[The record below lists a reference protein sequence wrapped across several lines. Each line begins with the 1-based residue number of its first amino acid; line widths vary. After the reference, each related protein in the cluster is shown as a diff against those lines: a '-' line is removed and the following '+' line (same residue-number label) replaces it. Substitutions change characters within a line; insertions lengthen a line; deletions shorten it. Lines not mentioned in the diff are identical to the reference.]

1 MRRGDGGGPFRQL
14 LSMIAT
20 LIMVGVLVVVLV
32 SSGGWRTV
40 SETLGVGNPD
50 ASTAAL
56 AESKKGDAGRN
67 PDAKSLSG
75 LLSLFGVHTGGE
87 TDAGAKDTGKTP
99 DTAPTG
105 DAAAWRTQLDA
116 AGRIGTADARPGGYD
131 RETRFGGWAPSGC
144 GKATTRDTILA
155 RDLTGVKKD
164 SSCRV
169 VSGTLRDPYTG
180 RGIGFRR
187 GVKTSADVQID
198 HVVSLY
204 DAWASGARDWD
215 QAKRVEYANDP
226 DVLLA
231 SDGPANM
238 AKGSGIDVNGR
249 SEYLTQHTGA
259 PDVWMPDNK
268 AYRCDYM
275 AKRVSIKT
283 KYGLT
288 MTPREKQQ
296 TVTYLAGCVAGKN
309 Q

>member
-20 LIMVGVLVVVLV
+20 LVMVGVLVVVLV

-87 TDAGAKDTGKTP
+87 ADAGAKDTGKTP

-105 DAAAWRTQLDA
+105 DAAAWRAQLDA

-155 RDLTGVKKD
+155 RDLTGVRKD

-180 RGIGFRR
+180 RGIGFR
-187 GVKTSADVQID
+187 
-198 HVVSLY
+198 
-204 DAWASGARDWD
+204 
-215 QAKRVEYANDP
+215 
-226 DVLLA
+226 
-231 SDGPANM
+231 
-238 AKGSGIDVNGR
+238 
-249 SEYLTQHTGA
+249 
-259 PDVWMPDNK
+259 
-268 AYRCDYM
+268 
-275 AKRVSIKT
+275 
-283 KYGLT
+283 
-288 MTPREKQQ
+288 
-296 TVTYLAGCVAGKN
+296 
-309 Q
+309 

>member
-87 TDAGAKDTGKTP
+87 ADAGAKDTGKTP

-105 DAAAWRTQLDA
+105 DAAAWRAQLDA

-155 RDLTGVKKD
+155 RDLTGVRKD

-180 RGIGFRR
+180 RVIGFRR

-204 DAWASGARDWD
+204 DA
-215 QAKRVEYANDP
+215 
-226 DVLLA
+226 
-231 SDGPANM
+231 
-238 AKGSGIDVNGR
+238 
-249 SEYLTQHTGA
+249 
-259 PDVWMPDNK
+259 
-268 AYRCDYM
+268 
-275 AKRVSIKT
+275 
-283 KYGLT
+283 
-288 MTPREKQQ
+288 
-296 TVTYLAGCVAGKN
+296 
-309 Q
+309 

>member
-1 MRRGDGGGPFRQL
+1 MRRNGGGGPFRRL

-20 LIMVGVLVVVLV
+20 MVMVGVLVVVLV

-40 SETLGVGNPD
+40 SETFGVGDPD

-56 AESKKGDAGRN
+56 TAPRKGDAGRN

-75 LLSLFGVHTGGE
+75 LLSLFGVHTGEE
-87 TDAGAKDTGKTP
+87 TDAGAKGTGKTP

-116 AGRIGTADARPGGYD
+116 AGRIGTANARPGGYD
-131 RETRFGGWAPSGC
+131 RETRFGSWAPSGC
-144 GKATTRDTILA
+144 GKATTRDAILA

-169 VSGTLRDPYTG
+169 VSGTLHDPYTG
-180 RGIGFRR
+180 GTIGFRR

-309 Q
+309 R